1 MTRRAVK
8 DPPPDVACGTCRVAL
23 YFAGSP
29 DADRQRVA
37 FTRDHP
43 PGNGHRW
50 VRKLPD
56 DHGDVAW
63 GWTPGAQ
70 KRVSAASAQRTPET
84 EVAAVLARS
93 RVAAERITTPQ
104 GGGL

>member
-29 DADRQRVA
+29 DAERQRVA
-37 FTRDHP
+37 FDAEHQG
-43 PGNGHRW
+43 PGHER
-50 VRKLPD
+50 VRRLPD

-63 GWTPGAQ
+63 GWTPGVQ
-70 KRVSAASAQRTPET
+70 KRVSAVTANRPPKTGT
-84 EVAAVLARS
+84 AAVLAPPRT
-93 RVAAERITTPQ
+93 AAEQNSTLQ
-104 GGGL
+104 GGGT